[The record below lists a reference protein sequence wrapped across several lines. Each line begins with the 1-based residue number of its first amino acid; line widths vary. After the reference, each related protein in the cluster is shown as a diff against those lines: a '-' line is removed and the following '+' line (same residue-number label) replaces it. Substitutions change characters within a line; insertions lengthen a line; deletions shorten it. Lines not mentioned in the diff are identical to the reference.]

1 MAEKR
6 YICLH
11 NSARFY
17 SYFYLNRRFFFPYS
31 LPQARVIFQCCCL
44 LSRPCFH
51 VCNIEFFLHLH
62 YYPPHSAQSANEN
75 TTTYMECDSCWVPNG
90 HNEPVVLF
98 SDLVFMFATLNFFY
112 IFLACWIYIVN
123 KGDLWLKHAYSTS
136 ACLSGHPVLSKDPV
150 LILDTTA
157 FDLLEEPKESVFIK
171 NMVSVLKGLNLE
183 KM

>member
-1 MAEKR
+1 M
-6 YICLH
+6 
-11 NSARFY
+11 
-17 SYFYLNRRFFFPYS
+17 
-31 LPQARVIFQCCCL
+31 L
-44 LSRPCFH
+44 LSPLQTLFSCLQHWIFY
-51 VCNIEFFLHLH
+51 IFI
-62 YYPPHSAQSANEN
+62 
-75 TTTYMECDSCWVPNG
+75 TTLRTARKARMKTQRAYMECESCWVPNG

-98 SDLVFMFATLNFFY
+98 PDLVFMFDFFFY

-123 KGDLWLKHAYSTS
+123 KGDLWLKYADSTS

>member
-1 MAEKR
+1 M
-6 YICLH
+6 
-11 NSARFY
+11 
-17 SYFYLNRRFFFPYS
+17 
-31 LPQARVIFQCCCL
+31 L
-44 LSRPCFH
+44 LSPFQTLFSCLQH
-51 VCNIEFFLHLH
+51 WIFLQLH

-112 IFLACWIYIVN
+112 IFLACWICIVN

>member
-1 MAEKR
+1 MGCE
-6 YICLH
+6 
-11 NSARFY
+11 S
-17 SYFYLNRRFFFPYS
+17 
-31 LPQARVIFQCCCL
+31 
-44 LSRPCFH
+44 
-51 VCNIEFFLHLH
+51 
-62 YYPPHSAQSANEN
+62 
-75 TTTYMECDSCWVPNG
+75 TWVLNG

-98 SDLVFMFATLNFFY
+98 PDLVFMFDFFY

-123 KGDLWLKHAYSTS
+123 KGDLWLKHAYSSS

-171 NMVSVLKGLNLE
+171 NMVSVLKGLNLK